1 MMSAV
6 HFGVGTADHQCE
18 AFDPRYPDIRD
29 AWERNPGQIARG
41 RATDFWNRYE
51 EDVKLAAGLGC
62 TMFRFSISWA
72 RVEPEPGVF
81 NQEALDHYRKL
92 AAIIREAG
100 MEPMVT
106 LLHYVWPLHVDP
118 VDEDFPTR
126 FRDYAVRVIG
136 AMGKRVNWW
145 ITINEPS
152 ELVFGYLKPWWQHT
166 YRMPPGLPL
175 AATGHDQMENCAK
188 LIRNLFRAHREARRA
203 IKHAHPDAMVGAN
216 PLLLGVPAWLQRLV
230 DWRAGRINSYEQ
242 MTGHARRISRRTQAK
257 HALERMLGPW
267 PRILTFLPTILASDW
282 WDLGMSGKL
291 AHFLCP
297 ADCVGQMDFVG
308 FDYYWGIRT
317 FQIEGFQ
324 RLLDAGM
331 GRFERAPVWP
341 AALGTMLRR
350 YGKIYPD
357 LPIVVVENGCVTV
370 ADGIDRADYLE
381 RHVREIEEASAAG
394 INIAAYLVW
403 SITSNREWGLPF
415 SPHTDFGLYHIDLDT
430 DPELTRQPTPA
441 SEVYRRLIA
450 SSEAAA
456 RRPATPR
463 PAPAD

>member
-1 MMSAV
+1 
-6 HFGVGTADHQCE
+6 
-18 AFDPRYPDIRD
+18 
-29 AWERNPGQIARG
+29 
-41 RATDFWNRYE
+41 
-51 EDVKLAAGLGC
+51 
-62 TMFRFSISWA
+62 
-72 RVEPEPGVF
+72 
-81 NQEALDHYRKL
+81 
-92 AAIIREAG
+92 
-100 MEPMVT
+100 
-106 LLHYVWPLHVDP
+106 
-118 VDEDFPTR
+118 
-126 FRDYAVRVIG
+126 
-136 AMGKRVNWW
+136 
-145 ITINEPS
+145 
-152 ELVFGYLKPWWQHT
+152 
-166 YRMPPGLPL
+166 
-175 AATGHDQMENCAK
+175 MENCAK

-203 IKHAHPDAMVGAN
+203 IKHAYPDAMVGAN
-216 PLLLGVPAWLQRLV
+216 PLLLGVPGWLQRLV

-242 MTGHARRISRRTQAK
+242 MTGHAKRIARRTRAK

-308 FDYYWGIRT
+308 FDYYWGIRS
-317 FQIEGFQ
+317 FQIQGFQ

-350 YGKIYPD
+350 YSKIYPN
-357 LPIVVVENGCVTV
+357 LPIVVVENGCVSM
-370 ADGIDRADYLE
+370 ADGVERADYLE
-381 RHVREIEEASAAG
+381 RHVREVEQAAAAG
-394 INIAAYLVW
+394 INIAAYLCW

-430 DPELTRQPTPA
+430 DPELKRQPTPA

-456 RRPATPR
+456 PAAAAKALR
-463 PAPAD
+463 AD